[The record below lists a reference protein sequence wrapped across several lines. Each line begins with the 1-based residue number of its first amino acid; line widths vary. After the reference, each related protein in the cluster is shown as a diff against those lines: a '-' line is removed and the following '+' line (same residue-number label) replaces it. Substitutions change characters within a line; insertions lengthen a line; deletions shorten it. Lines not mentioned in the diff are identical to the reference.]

1 MGVRGMIGTGSDAH
15 WRGADMRYGMGL
27 LVLLWSTGLFA
38 AGPNAVRKQIQAS
51 VLVTGSVVIE
61 ADGRALGLEID
72 ARDALPE
79 GVAELI
85 EEAGTTWVFEP
96 VVVDGTPRK
105 AKARMSVR
113 VVATRL
119 DDGNYQ
125 ASIRSAY
132 FGSDAATPAEY
143 QARPDAIKPIKKPVP
158 DYPTEAL
165 SSGARGT
172 VYVAVKIG
180 RQGSVEDLVA
190 EQVNLRSVGNERD
203 MNRMRELLA
212 RSATSAIKRWTFRV
226 PTDSDPAPF
235 WTVRVP
241 VLYDI
246 ERTQYGQ
253 WEVYVPGPQQ
263 RMPWY
268 DAQPAATDSPD
279 AMMAGGTYEI
289 GKGLRLLTPLQSG

>member
-1 MGVRGMIGTGSDAH
+1 
-15 WRGADMRYGMGL
+15 MRYGMGL
-27 LVLLWSTGLFA
+27 LVLLWSVASLA

-51 VLVTGSVVIE
+51 VLVTGTVTIE
-61 ADGRALGLEID
+61 ADGRAIGLEID

-79 GVAELI
+79 GVAELL
-85 EEAGTTWVFEP
+85 EEAGATWVFEP

-113 VVATRL
+113 VVATRR
-119 DDGNYQ
+119 DDGDYQ
-125 ASIRSAY
+125 AIIRSAY

-180 RQGSVEDLVA
+180 RQGTVEDLVA
-190 EQVNLRSVGNERD
+190 EQVDLRSVGSERD

-226 PTDSDPAPF
+226 PTDSDAAPF
-235 WTVRVP
+235 WTVRIP
-241 VLYDI
+241 VLYDV
-246 ERTQYGQ
+246 EKTKYGQ
-253 WEVYVPGPQQ
+253 WQVYVPGPVQ
-263 RMPWY
+263 RIPWY
-268 DAQPAATDSPD
+268 DVQPAETGSPD